1 MLSYQ
6 DSPRAVA
13 TSKPPMAVPT
23 SSSSAGAAA
32 SMAVVGD
39 NDAVLDLSSGTRER
53 ENVKSRSSVASHVSA
68 VSHHSSTYQ
77 A

>member
-1 MLSYQ
+1 M
-6 DSPRAVA
+6 AG
-13 TSKPPMAVPT
+13 PPPPEPPT
-23 SSSSAGAAA
+23 AA
-32 SMAVVGD
+32 SMAVGD

-77 A
+77 G

>member
-1 MLSYQ
+1 
-6 DSPRAVA
+6 
-13 TSKPPMAVPT
+13 MAVPT